1 MKKAGFKGKQV
12 RKDIDGQS
20 RLCDA
25 LTLSQKHRKPFSKS
39 FKKALRK

>member
-12 RKDIDGQS
+12 RKDKGGQS

-25 LTLSQKHRKPFSKS
+25 LTLSQ
-39 FKKALRK
+39 